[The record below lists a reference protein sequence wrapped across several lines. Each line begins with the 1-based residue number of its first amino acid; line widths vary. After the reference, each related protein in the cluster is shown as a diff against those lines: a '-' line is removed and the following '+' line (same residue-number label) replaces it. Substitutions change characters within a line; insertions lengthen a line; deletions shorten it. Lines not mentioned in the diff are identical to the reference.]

1 MNTDY
6 IICILLVI
14 IIIVLVLDKMNKNKN
29 KEPFLDKLWM
39 SVDKNKG
46 AVCMWIHVNIKQI
59 GTLYYWIDKKTNK
72 LIRITSSDFNMYVNA
87 VASNDLHIPHYVIML
102 DWSNKPNK
110 VNAKGFTIQRRNLV
124 LNRNIT
130 QESVSNLIKDN
141 VYDELSQNVLRY
153 DTDGELPIIY
163 IDLDIRTDK
172 NPDYKTLIEY
182 INNTMESFQ
191 FQINQPYDDEA
202 LINYVNNTK

>member
-39 SVDKNKG
+39 SVDENKG
-46 AVCMWIHVNIKQI
+46 GVCMWIHVNIKVI
-59 GTLYYWIDKKTNK
+59 KTLYYWINKKTNK
-72 LIRITSSDFNMYVNA
+72 LTRITSSDFKMYTNA
-87 VASNDLHIPHYVIML
+87 LASNDLHIPHYDIIL
-102 DWSNKPNK
+102 DWPNKPKK
-110 VNAKGFTIQRRNLV
+110 VNAKGFMIQRTNIV
-124 LNRNIT
+124 LNGDIT
-130 QESVSNLIKDN
+130 QESINNLIKDN

-153 DTDGELPIIY
+153 DTDGEIPMFYIHLNFKVDKPI
-163 IDLDIRTDK
+163 D
-172 NPDYKTLIEY
+172 NNTLIEY
-182 INNTMESFQ
+182 INNTMESFE
-191 FQINQPYDDEA
+191 FHINQSYDDEA